1 MARDAVGDVLGKVL
15 QLGREGAARAAR
27 LGRERLT
34 LRQLRADRDA
44 LYRKMGKEARE
55 LVEAAEIDHPGLRRT
70 IARVKE
76 VEARIADAEQA
87 ILRRGETPEPEGDTP
102 PRPVSPQE

>member
-1 MARDAVGDVLGKVL
+1 MAKDAVGEVLGKVL
-15 QLGREGAARAAR
+15 QLGRDGAARAAR

-55 LVEAAEIDHPGLRRT
+55 LVEASEIDHPGLRRA
-70 IARVKE
+70 IVRVKD
-76 VEARIADAEQA
+76 VEARIRDVEHAL
-87 ILRRGETPEPEGDTP
+87 LRRGETLEPETEGP
-102 PRPVSPQE
+102 PAEAPQE

>member
-1 MARDAVGDVLGKVL
+1 MAKDAVGDVLGKVL
-15 QLGREGAARAAR
+15 QLGRDGAARAAR

-55 LVEAAEIDHPGLRRT
+55 LVEAAEIDHPGLRRA
-70 IARVKE
+70 IVRVKE
-76 VEARIADAEQA
+76 VEARIHDAEQA
-87 ILRRGETPEPEGDTP
+87 LLRRGETPEPESEAP
-102 PRPVSPQE
+102 PSTATPQE